1 MIRKLVAS
9 KDLDWFVCL
18 QIPEN
23 DEKSNVYLNHFDIRA
38 NKQVCC
44 VEYLTLNSKL
54 AMTADG
60 ARYSKTIAVSKDQKV
75 VFAAGVSRI
84 TGTEM
89 GYIAAHEVGNKFKEV
104 AVISTNESSH
114 KTKKG
119 FYRISRLED
128 IDILV
133 LGGWLDV
140 YLYYYVNKKFEKIV
154 FLPTIHESSSFVIQT
169 SSTAY

>member
-1 MIRKLVAS
+1 
-9 KDLDWFVCL
+9 
-18 QIPEN
+18 
-23 DEKSNVYLNHFDIRA
+23 
-38 NKQVCC
+38 
-44 VEYLTLNSKL
+44 
-54 AMTADG
+54 MTIDG

-89 GYIAAHEVGNKFKEV
+89 GYIAAHEVGNKFKEI

-154 FLPTIHESSSFVIQT
+154 FLPTIHESKFTLSQT
-169 SSTAY
+169 